1 MNGRSAVRI
10 ALVACLL
17 LMPTL
22 AQGQP
27 DAETRVLN
35 YIRDHLQP
43 GQPLVVTDLYNKV
56 FTQPDERRALEK
68 LYSAFFRIP
77 LFVAQYQKRYGRP
90 PRLNE
95 VSEQFGLHNAEA
107 ADILLRVMESDPRVP
122 RFLSRDSKSGE
133 ITKVDVSMIE
143 SDERFGKILAH
154 QLGGWEGRPA
164 PDFTLSR
171 LDGGEI
177 NSAALHGEVAL
188 LYVWFTGCPPCMKEA
203 QDLVK
208 LFRTFSGQ
216 GFQVI
221 GANADELLGLA
232 YDDAARRGY
241 IQKEGITFPVV
252 RWTRESNQAYGGITI
267 YPTLFLIDRKGLV
280 TGHWIGYVQPE
291 DLRRAI
297 AKTLQVK

>member
-1 MNGRSAVRI
+1 MNGRAAVRT
-10 ALVACLL
+10 ALAACLL

-22 AQGQP
+22 ATGQP

-35 YIRDHLQP
+35 YVRDHLQP

-95 VSEQFGLHNAEA
+95 IAEQFSLHNAA
-107 ADILLRVMESDPRVP
+107 GADILLRVMESDPRVP
-122 RFLSRDSKSGE
+122 RFLSRDSKTGE
-133 ITKVDVSMIE
+133 ITKVDVAMIE
-143 SDERFGKILAH
+143 GDERFGKILEH

-164 PDFTLSR
+164 PDFNLPR

-203 QDLVK
+203 PDLVK

-221 GANADELLGLA
+221 GANADDFLGLA

-252 RWTRESNQAYGGITI
+252 RWTRESNQAYGGIAI

-280 TGHWIGYVQPE
+280 TSHWIGYVQPE
-291 DLRRAI
+291 ELRRAI
-297 AKTLQVK
+297 SKTLQAK